1 MVNVREHFDRIRF
14 ILLVLYHVLV
24 TVLITSV
31 RWVVG
36 KITAVIPPH
45 IA

>member
-1 MVNVREHFDRIRF
+1 MTKIREQFDRIRF
-14 ILLVLYHVLV
+14 VLLVLYHVLI
-24 TVLITSV
+24 TVLVTSV
-31 RWVVG
+31 RWVAG